1 MLSYLEYHSCDEAK
15 IITKVNSK
23 GKKRKRMKC
32 KPGFKLSDGKCIPQ
46 SAGEKRNKKV
56 GLRKAVRTKKAGG
69 AALKRRTNLK
79 RKKAL
84 RKRKNFG
91 L

>member
-1 MLSYLEYHSCDEAK
+1 MLTFGEFDKCDEAK

-23 GKKRKRMKC
+23 GKKRRRLKC
-32 KPGFKLSDGKCIPQ
+32 KPGFKLSSGKCVPQ

-56 GLRKAVRTKKAGG
+56 GLRKAVRSKRAAG
-69 AALKRRTNLK
+69 ASLKRKTNLK